1 MKYLFTFL
9 LSILPVLVFADYKYN
24 PHSGEWENAPDN
36 SEIKYNPHS
45 GDWSYERPD
54 SDLQYNPHSGDL
66 EYER

>member
-9 LSILPVLVFADYKYN
+9 LLILPVLVFADYEYN
-24 PHSGEWENAPDN
+24 PYSGEWENAPDN
-36 SEIKYNPHS
+36 SELKYNPYS

-54 SDLQYNPHSGDL
+54 SDLEYNPYSGDW